1 MKKEQKQQKPEKN
14 KNEKKIGN
22 EKTKKRKKEKK
33 NEKTSKKINKKTH
46 VMFLLLSIAKTL
58 FSFPFEMS
66 LFYVIDS
73 KYFKSWW

>member
-1 MKKEQKQQKPEKN
+1 M

-33 NEKTSKKINKKTH
+33 KEKNPEKKINKKPH

-66 LFYVIDS
+66 LFCVIDS
-73 KYFKSWW
+73 KYFKSW

>member
-1 MKKEQKQQKPEKN
+1 MKRQKKG
-14 KNEKKIGN
+14 KK
-22 EKTKKRKKEKK
+22 KKKRKKPR
-33 NEKTSKKINKKTH
+33 KKINKKPH

-73 KYFKSWW
+73 KYFKSW

>member
-1 MKKEQKQQKPEKN
+1 M

-22 EKTKKRKKEKK
+22 EKKKKRKKPR
-33 NEKTSKKINKKTH
+33 KKINKKTH

-66 LFYVIDS
+66 LFCVIDS
-73 KYFKSWW
+73 KYFKSW

>member
-1 MKKEQKQQKPEKN
+1 MKRQKKG
-14 KNEKKIGN
+14 KK
-22 EKTKKRKKEKK
+22 KK
-33 NEKTSKKINKKTH
+33 NPKKINKKPH

-73 KYFKSWW
+73 KYFKSW

>member
-1 MKKEQKQQKPEKN
+1 MKKERKQQKKTR
-14 KNEKKIGN
+14 KKIGN

-33 NEKTSKKINKKTH
+33 TKKNPKKINKKTH

-66 LFYVIDS
+66 LFYVIHS
-73 KYFKSWW
+73 KYFKSW